1 MLDFH
6 LSDIKKHFIGEW
18 RTILCEIMI
27 FSLPTTIE
35 LAIGEW
41 SWSSVGGSQ
50 LKSIFK
56 VK

>member
-18 RTILCEIMI
+18 RTIFCEIMI

-41 SWSSVGGSQ
+41 SWSSVGGSL